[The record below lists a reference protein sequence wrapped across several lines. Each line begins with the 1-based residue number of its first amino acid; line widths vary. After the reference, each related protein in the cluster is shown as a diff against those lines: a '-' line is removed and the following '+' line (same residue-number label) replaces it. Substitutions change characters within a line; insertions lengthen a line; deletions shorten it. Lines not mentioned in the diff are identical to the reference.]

1 MSKEMLEKSA
11 QNEIGTSIMWI
22 IFGIF
27 LAVLALCFL
36 KAVRKNKGLGESNDF
51 GNFGR
56 GLMYC
61 GIVALFFVSLVVV
74 LAQAHDIIDCLTY
87 PEEFFGIEITVI
99 EQEAET

>member
-1 MSKEMLEKSA
+1 MSKEILEKAA

-27 LAVLALCFL
+27 LAVLGVWFF
-36 KAVRKNKGLGESNDF
+36 KVVRKNKGLGESNDF

-56 GLMYC
+56 RLMYC

-74 LAQAHDIIDCLTY
+74 MAQVHDIINCLTY
-87 PEEFFGIEITVI
+87 PEKFFGTE
-99 EQEAET
+99 